1 MTILIGWEP
10 AFMSPSARFI
20 RCLTQR
26 LGFVCELTSPVYV
39 PAAWVSRFFCSE
51 GIDPKPL
58 SVMTFE
64 SITGV
69 KPA

>member
-1 MTILIGWEP
+1 MMTLGGWEP
-10 AFMSPSARFI
+10 AFMLPCARFI

-39 PAAWVSRFFCSE
+39 PSARVSRGFCSE
-51 GIDPKPL
+51 GIGPNLLP
-58 SVMTFE
+58 VMTFE

>member
-1 MTILIGWEP
+1 MTNLKGWEP
-10 AFMSPSARFI
+10 AFLPPSARFI

-39 PAAWVSRFFCSE
+39 PAARVSRFFCSE
-51 GIDPKPL
+51 GIGPKLFP
-58 SVMTFE
+58 VMTFG